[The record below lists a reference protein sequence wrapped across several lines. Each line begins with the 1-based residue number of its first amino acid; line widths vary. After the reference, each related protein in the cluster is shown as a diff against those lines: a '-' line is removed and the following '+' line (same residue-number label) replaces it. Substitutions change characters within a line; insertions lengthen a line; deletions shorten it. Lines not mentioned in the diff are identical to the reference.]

1 MVSTPMTSLAY
12 CKEAKELLDAFA
24 QSIRD
29 LIKLHEQQFEALDS
43 GDTDS
48 QRFEDLI
55 HMANQ
60 RKHQQKYAYLLHLET
75 HRCSLAY
82 GTDEERTD

>member
-1 MVSTPMTSLAY
+1 MTSVAY

-24 QSIRD
+24 QVVRE
-29 LIKLHEQQFEALDS
+29 LIELHKDQFDALVA

-55 HMANQ
+55 HMANE
-60 RKHQQKYAYLLHLET
+60 RKHQAKYAYLYHLEA
-75 HRCSLAY
+75 HGCSLTH
-82 GTDEERTD
+82 GIDQE

>member
-1 MVSTPMTSLAY
+1 MTRVAY

-24 QSIRD
+24 QAIRE
-29 LIKLHEQQFEALDS
+29 LIALHEDQFQALVA

-60 RKHQQKYAYLLHLET
+60 RKHQAKYAYVHHLET
-75 HRCSLAY
+75 HFCSLTH
-82 GTDEERTD
+82 GTDKE